1 MAVTNYAIAI
11 CLLAAT
17 FTPVQLT
24 SSTTTEAATSEA
36 STTAAATAAS
46 STAEQSTTAAAAA
59 ATTAARNISC
69 YSRSC
74 EVKGCL
80 QAATSNTSITVE
92 KCTTAGNCFVKQ
104 TANTTYTKEEAGCDT
119 SACATTI
126 QTTGDEKKICCTTA
140 DCNGDTNAFKSQSNA
155 PPLSY
160 KTAIVISFFI
170 LCLNRF

>member
-17 FTPVQLT
+17 FTPVQLA
-24 SSTTTEAATSEA
+24 STTEAATSEA
-36 STTAAATAAS
+36 STTAAA
-46 STAEQSTTAAAAA
+46 STAEQSTTTAAAA

>member
-69 YSRSC
+69 HSHSC

-80 QAATSNTSITVE
+80 QAAISNTSVNTE

-126 QTTGDEKKICCTTA
+126 QTTGDEKKICCTTN

>member
-17 FTPVQLT
+17 FTPVQLA
-24 SSTTTEAATSEA
+24 STTEAATSEA
-36 STTAAATAAS
+36 STTAAASTAAS

-69 YSRSC
+69 HSHSC
-74 EVKGCL
+74 EVEGCL
-80 QAATSNTSITVE
+80 QAAISNASIITE

-126 QTTGDEKKICCTTA
+126 QTTGDEKKKCCTTN
-140 DCNGDTNAFKSQSNA
+140 DCNGDTNAFKPQSNA

>member
-11 CLLAAT
+11 CLLAAI

-80 QAATSNTSITVE
+80 QAAISNTSINTE
-92 KCTTAGNCFVKQ
+92 TCTTAGNCFVKQ

-140 DCNGDTNAFKSQSNA
+140 ECNGDTNAFKSQSNA

>member
-17 FTPVQLT
+17 FTPVQL
-24 SSTTTEAATSEA
+24 SSTTEAATSEA
-36 STTAAATAAS
+36 STTAAASTAAS

-69 YSRSC
+69 YSHSC

-80 QAATSNTSITVE
+80 EAAISNTSITKE
-92 KCTTAGNCFVKQ
+92 KCTTAGNCFVRQ
-104 TANTTYTKEEAGCDT
+104 TTNTTYTKEEAGCET
-119 SACATTI
+119 SACSTTI
-126 QTTGDEKKICCTTA
+126 HDNGGGKRICCTIE
-140 DCNGDTNAFKSQSNA
+140 DCNGDTNDFKPQSNA